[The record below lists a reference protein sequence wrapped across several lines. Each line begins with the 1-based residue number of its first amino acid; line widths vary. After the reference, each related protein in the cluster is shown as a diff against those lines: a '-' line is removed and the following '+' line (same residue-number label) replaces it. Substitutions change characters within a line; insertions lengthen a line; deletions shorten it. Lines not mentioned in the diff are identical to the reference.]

1 MPGEKQHTEKATKS
15 PSPDERHREFS
26 EENGRWSDRVEE
38 SLSELDELA
47 GEPDSSDSPKTER
60 TPA

>member
-1 MPGEKQHTEKATKS
+1 MPRDKQLSTTEA

-26 EENGRWSDRVEE
+26 EENGRWNREMEDA
-38 SLSELDELA
+38 LSELDELA
-47 GEPDSSDSPKTER
+47 KESESGSSKNEP